1 MTKNHRFETSQQLQ
15 PSVTGNILLVTN
27 LSYFCQE
34 THIFDVFDMYGHVQ
48 QIDLIRNDRTSELC
62 SPCALVT
69 MESVAEATE
78 MTRILNNHLFMG
90 RRLK

>member
-1 MTKNHRFETSQQLQ
+1 MTKQQQFESTSQ
-15 PSVTGNILLVTN
+15 PFTAGTVLLVTN
-27 LSYFCQE
+27 LSYFCKE

-48 QIDLIRNDRTSELC
+48 HIDLIRNDRTSELC

-69 MESVAEATE
+69 MESVAEAKE
-78 MTRILNNHLFMG
+78 MARILNNHLLMG